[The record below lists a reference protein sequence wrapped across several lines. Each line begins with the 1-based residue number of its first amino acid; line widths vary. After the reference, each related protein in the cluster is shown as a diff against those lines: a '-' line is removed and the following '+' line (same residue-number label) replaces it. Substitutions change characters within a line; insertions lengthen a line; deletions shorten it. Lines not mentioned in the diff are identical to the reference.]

1 MSKIYNVRFN
11 GMRATVKI
19 VCNLGEEIV
28 IKSLVA
34 NNAEELWQGLMD
46 LDSIHDKGQTLE
58 FVKTFNKTE
67 ESINL
72 AKAIAEWEA
81 LGNEIK
87 KVPMKAIAKWEA
99 LGNEIKKVPMNGK
112 KLVLSERE
120 QDDIIDL
127 VDDLD
132 LGLL

>member
-58 FVKTFNKTE
+58 FVKTFNKAE

-81 LGNEIK
+81 LGNTIK
-87 KVPMKAIAKWEA
+87 TIPMS
-99 LGNEIKKVPMNGK
+99 GK